1 MVFPPRFALPPL
13 LLLVASALGAQGPGG
28 VRRTTSGYRLD
39 FDDQDMRTVL
49 TALAEAAGANI
60 MFGALPAG
68 KVTLHMGAAVPRD
81 SLVGVL
87 RSVAAANGLRAT
99 QEGSVWRIDAP
110 PAPPVQ
116 QPPFNRFQGAQAPQ
130 LELFTYRLRHANAQ
144 ELAQVL
150 TGVFSGVPFNGGQ
163 NGVVFQTTPNQPQV
177 LTPGGFVPQNNANRV
192 LAQQLA
198 AQFAAQSAGPLSAAS
213 GGVRVVA
220 EVSTNSLIVRA
231 SQQDWLLI
239 RRIIDAV
246 DLRPLQVLI
255 EVTIAEVSR
264 TNDYH
269 LGIAGTGTRTTSGT
283 RTQTLSGL
291 DTTGTDRDLVLR
303 LTGGGGAVNFNVAI
317 RALAERGDVKVLSLP
332 IIIAQN
338 NKQAVLNVGS
348 QRPFVQVTQSG
359 LTNDLASR
367 VQTVQYINVGTTL
380 TITPI
385 INPDGYVNL
394 TVDQTDDAA
403 TTEVQFDAPVIS
415 KRQATTQVFLRD
427 NQTTVIGGL
436 SGRTTNRTRTGIPVL
451 SSIPLIGGLFGGT
464 QRNDDTSELFVF
476 LTPHIVSGDADID
489 RLRDALQEGTV
500 LLKQQNV
507 SPMIKSPIKAPAA
520 DTLAAPRRVPPAT
533 PPVTAP
539 ATPRD
544 GRTTP

>member
-1 MVFPPRFALPPL
+1 MRRALLAFALATP
-13 LLLVASALGAQGPGG
+13 AFGGSALRAQGSGG
-28 VRRTTSGYRLD
+28 VHRTSSGYRLD
-39 FDDQDMRTVL
+39 FDDQDVRTVL
-49 TALAEAAGANI
+49 TALAEAAGTNV

-68 KVTLHMGAAVPRD
+68 KITLHMGAAVPRD

-87 RSVAAANGLRAT
+87 RAVATANGLRLA

-110 PAPPVQ
+110 PPAPA
-116 QPPFNRFQGAQAPQ
+116 QPFVNRFQAAQAPQ
-130 LELFTYRLRHANAQ
+130 LELFTYRLKHANAQ

-150 TGVFSGVPFNGGQ
+150 SGVFSGASFNT
-163 NGVVFQTTPNQPQV
+163 GVSTAFFPGAQPQPQV
-177 LTPGGFVPQNNANRV
+177 LTPGGFVPQTNSAARV
-192 LAQQLA
+192 AQQLAQQLA
-198 AQFAAQSAGPLSAAS
+198 TEGAGALSAAS

-220 EVSTNSLIVRA
+220 EVSTNALIVRA
-231 SQQDWLLI
+231 SQQDWQLM

-264 TNDYH
+264 TNDYNF
-269 LGIAGTGTRTTSGT
+269 GISGSGT
-283 RTQTLSGL
+283 RTRAGGRTQTLTSA
-291 DTTGTDRDLVLR
+291 DTVGTGRDLVLR
-303 LTGGGGAVNFNVAI
+303 LAGAGGAVSFNVAI
-317 RALAERGDVKVLSLP
+317 RALAERGDVRVLSLP

-338 NKQAVLNVGS
+338 NKQAVLNVGT

-359 LTNDLASR
+359 LANDLASR
-367 VQTVQYINVGTTL
+367 VQTIQYINVGTTL

-436 SGRTTNRTRTGIPVL
+436 SGRTRSRTRTGVPVL
-451 SSIPLIGGLFGGT
+451 SSIPLIGGLFGST
-464 QRNDDTSELFVF
+464 QHNEDTSELFVF
-476 LTPHIVSGDADID
+476 LTPHIVSGDDDID
-489 RLRDALQEGTV
+489 RLRDALKQGSV
-500 LLKQQNV
+500 LLKQQDL
-507 SPMIKSPIKAPAA
+507 SPMITPPAA
-520 DTLAAPRRVPPAT
+520 DTLPAPARGTRRLPAPPPPGGAT
-533 PPVTAP
+533 P
-539 ATPRD
+539 
-544 GRTTP
+544 